1 VSQQNGRQKIKIK
14 NDEIHFLNFDINKA
28 MHFIC
33 VLSTVNMVIFKY
45 VMVEID
51 LSVCGN
57 SSSKTMAGKRKQ

>member
-1 VSQQNGRQKIKIK
+1 
-14 NDEIHFLNFDINKA
+14 
-28 MHFIC
+28 
-33 VLSTVNMVIFKY
+33 MVIFKY